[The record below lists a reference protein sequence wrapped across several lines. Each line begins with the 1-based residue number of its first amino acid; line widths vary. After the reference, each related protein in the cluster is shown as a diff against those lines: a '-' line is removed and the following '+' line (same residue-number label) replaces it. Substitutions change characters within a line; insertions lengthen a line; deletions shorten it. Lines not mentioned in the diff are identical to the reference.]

1 MTALEGGKDCFSS
14 PTPLI
19 FGLRKVNGKVPRV
32 IMSCMIPK
40 GTIHL
45 RRLHVLGGGVSPL
58 PTFARARGVLSGA
71 K

>member
-14 PTPLI
+14 PTLLI
-19 FGLRKVNGKVPRV
+19 FGLIKVNGKVPRV

-45 RRLHVLGGGVSPL
+45 RRLHVLGGEVSPL